1 MERPHGYGR
10 AFMTRERAIPFRQLG
25 PGESVEIGR
34 TGHFLWRI
42 RPANPWDQQRR
53 EEIYVWYGDPDEN
66 PEFFTTPLA
75 LKEEIDLR
83 AQQQNHL
90 RDVQVSA
97 DDINALALGRKM
109 ELVDT
114 NGISTDSYIAKIP
127 LRPISDTAPADD
139 LLPANL
145 MAVPAPAPAA
155 AAQQGGRRRRATK
168 RRRTLRRRKTSRRR
182 N

>member
-1 MERPHGYGR
+1 MRMERPQGYGR

-42 RPANPWDQQRR
+42 RPVNHWDTQIR

-66 PEFFTTPLA
+66 PEFFTTPQS
-75 LKEEIDLR
+75 LKEEVDLR

-90 RDVQVSA
+90 RDVQISA
-97 DDINALALGRKM
+97 DEINALELGKKM
-109 ELVDT
+109 ELFDT
-114 NGISTDSYIAKIP
+114 NGISTESYIAKIP
-127 LRPISDTAPADD
+127 LRPISDAAPADD

-145 MAVPAPAPAA
+145 MAVPAPAA
-155 AAQQGGRRRRATK
+155 AAQRGGRRRRSTK